1 MATESSSSVASAEV
15 SGGDHGGLKVG
26 YHTAQG
32 LRDSMEDHLV
42 VIRDIPGGFL
52 YAGIFDG
59 HAGSASARFLKDEL
73 YIDCMDA
80 LEGGAL
86 LSDEDLDAVEEALQ
100 DAFIQADQRLLQWLA
115 EHSEEP
121 ESGSTGTVAFVRKD
135 RLFIA
140 HLGDSRAVLGVG
152 GDTEDLSQD
161 HKPHGESP
169 IAKAEIKRIE
179 KAGGWVSQGRVCGVV
194 AVSRAFG
201 NANFKTRREQ
211 MLSEGVKKG
220 RWTTRFVSKRSF
232 QSDWISAVPD
242 VYAAEVE
249 EDAEF
254 VIIASDGLW
263 EGVKSSEAVAFVRRE
278 LESHGDIQQ
287 ATDNL
292 ASFALQTRQSAPKQA
307 RGRSVSGGGVDG
319 DTWRGGWERG
329 DAWRMAG
336 KASSAKLREAFKYC
350 VDQVSAVFLWTQ
362 KVTPAQH
369 SPTQFALRAFNV
381 ETSLVRFSFA
391 PCPHCSGRL
400 IAPLPRCPIAPF
412 SLDAP
417 QRPSSSQRCR
427 SIPDRAREH
436 RLAIIR
442 LAWWRD
448 ALTRLFQGQ
457 PPEDHPVLV
466 ALGAVREAR
475 PSQLTHSFP
484 SQPQAP
490 INAVPSL
497 LNPRPQLTHFF
508 PSQPQAPI
516 NAVPSL
522 LNPRPQLTHS
532 FPSQPQAPINA
543 VPSLLN
549 PRPQFSL
556 APHMPTFT
564 HTRPAPGGTAS
575 AGGAGSSAGGD
586 GNHQAVAAS

>member
-292 ASFALQTRQSAPKQA
+292 ASFALQDRKGEDNISIA

-350 VDQVSAVFLWTQ
+350 VDQVRKHDSEHYIGALYM
-362 KVTPAQH
+362 PAQH
-369 SPTQFALRAFNV
+369 RPTQFALRAFNV
-381 ETSLVRFSFA
+381 ETSL
-391 PCPHCSGRL
+391 
-400 IAPLPRCPIAPF
+400 
-412 SLDAP
+412 
-417 QRPSSSQRCR
+417 
-427 SIPDRAREH
+427 IPDRAREH

-466 ALGAVREAR
+466 ALGAVRQATGITKPWLMRVIAAR
-475 PSQLTHSFP
+475 MEDLERAAFPPNTIADVEQYADSTSSALLYLSLQAAGINSVHADHAASHVGKAEGMALLLRGASYHAAQRRSHIPLDVAAKLLPSLSFP
-484 SQPQAP
+484 STLLFPTLP
-490 INAVPSL
+490 TLLLPPSYL
-497 LNPRPQLTHFF
+497 
-508 PSQPQAPI
+508 PS
-516 NAVPSL
+516 
-522 LNPRPQLTHS
+522 
-532 FPSQPQAPINA
+532 
-543 VPSLLN
+543 
-549 PRPQFSL
+549 
-556 APHMPTFT
+556 
-564 HTRPAPGGTAS
+564 
-575 AGGAGSSAGGD
+575 
-586 GNHQAVAAS
+586 